1 VATTAELGIY
11 RSPGRAPSSYR
22 PWSARTA
29 VNLVPPAAYVVAGI
43 VSAQVGSAVAKYL
56 FAALGPPATVSLRTA
71 FAALV
76 LLLIWRPRLRGRTR
90 ADLLAMLALGVTL
103 AGLSL
108 SFYAALERIPLGVAM
123 TLEFAGPLGIA
134 LVGSRRRLDLLWGV
148 LAVAGILVLSPIGGT
163 VDPLGGG
170 LALLGGA
177 FWAAYILLSARIGR
191 TIPGGGGLALAMAV
205 AAIATLPF
213 GIAAGERVAADPR
226 LLLVALGVGLLSS
239 VVPFSLELEALRRI
253 PVRVFGVL
261 MSLEPA
267 IAALVGLVLLGEALG
282 MREMAAIGLVVIASV
297 GATKTADPDKGDA
310 A

>member
-1 VATTAELGIY
+1 VATAGIVLY
-11 RSPGRAPSSYR
+11 RIPDGAAGWRPARA
-22 PWSARTA
+22 ARA
-29 VNLVPPAAYVVAGI
+29 AAGLAPPAASVVAAI
-43 VSAQVGSAVAKYL
+43 VSAQLGSSVAKFL
-56 FAALGPPATVSLRTA
+56 FAALGPLATVSLRTA

-76 LLLIWRPRLRGRTR
+76 LLVVWRPHLRGRPR
-90 ADLLAMLALGVTL
+90 ADLLATLALGVTL

-148 LAVAGILVLSPIGGT
+148 LAVAGILILSPLGGT
-163 VDPLGGG
+163 VDPLGAA

-177 FWAAYILLSARIGR
+177 FWAGYILLGARIGQAG
-191 TIPGGGGLALAMAV
+191 PGGGGLALAMAV
-205 AAIATLPF
+205 AAVVTLPF
-213 GIAAGERVAADPR
+213 GLAAGGQVAAEPR
-226 LLLVALGVGLLSS
+226 LLLAALGVGLLSS

-253 PVRVFGVL
+253 PVHVFGLL

-267 IAALVGLVLLGEALG
+267 IAALVGLAVLGEMLG
-282 MREMAAIGLVVIASV
+282 LREIAAIGLVVTASV
-297 GATKTADPDKGDA
+297 GATKTAERREGGA

>member
-1 VATTAELGIY
+1 MATTAELDIY
-11 RSPGRAPSSYR
+11 RTPAGASGGYQAWRAR
-22 PWSARTA
+22 VATN
-29 VNLVPPAAYVVAGI
+29 VVPPTVYVVAAI
-43 VSAQVGSAVAKYL
+43 VSAQVGAAAAKYM
-56 FAALGPPATVSLRTA
+56 FAALGPSATVSLRTA

-76 LLLIWRPRLRGRTR
+76 LLLIWRPDLRGRSR
-90 ADLLAMLALGVTL
+90 ADLLAALALGVTL

-134 LVGSRRRLDLLWGV
+134 LVGSRRRLDFLWGV

-163 VDPLGGG
+163 VDPLGAA

-205 AAIATLPF
+205 AAIVTLPF

-226 LLLVALGVGLLSS
+226 LLLAALGVGLLSS
-239 VVPFSLELEALRRI
+239 VVPLSLELEALRRI
-253 PVRVFGVL
+253 PVQVFGVL

-267 IAALVGLVLLGEALG
+267 IAALVGLVLLGEVLG
-282 MREMAAIGLVVIASV
+282 LREIAAIALVVTASV
-297 GATKTADPDKGDA
+297 GATKTADHGPGDPA
-310 A
+310 

>member
-1 VATTAELGIY
+1 MATTTELVIY
-11 RSPGRAPSSYR
+11 RTPGRAPSGYR
-22 PWSARTA
+22 PWRARTA
-29 VNLVPPAAYVVAGI
+29 VDLVPPAAYVVAGI
-43 VSAQVGSAVAKYL
+43 VSAQVGAAVAKYL
-56 FAALGPPATVSLRTA
+56 FAALGPAATVSLRTA

-76 LLLIWRPRLRGRTR
+76 LLLVWRPHLRGRTR
-90 ADLLAMLALGVTL
+90 ADLLAMLALGVAM
-103 AGLSL
+103 AGMSL
-108 SFYAALERIPLGVAM
+108 SFYPALERIPLGVAV
-123 TLEFAGPLGIA
+123 TLSFAGPLGIA
-134 LVGSRRRLDLLWGV
+134 LVGSRRRLDFLWGV

-163 VDPLGGG
+163 VDPLGGA

-177 FWAAYILLSARIGR
+177 FWATSILLSARMGR

-213 GIAAGERVAADPR
+213 GLAAGERVAADPR
-226 LLLVALGVGLLSS
+226 LLLAALGVGLLSS

-282 MREMAAIGLVVIASV
+282 MREMAAIGLVVTASI
-297 GATKTADPDKGDA
+297 GATRTADPDKGNA